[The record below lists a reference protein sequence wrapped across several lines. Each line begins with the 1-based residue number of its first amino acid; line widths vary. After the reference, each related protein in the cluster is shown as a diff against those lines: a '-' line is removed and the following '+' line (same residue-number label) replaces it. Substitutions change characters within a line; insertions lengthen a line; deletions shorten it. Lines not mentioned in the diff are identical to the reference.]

1 LILNTLGVEAIAVSC
16 LELINYEL
24 KHAARQAEVLKI
36 YYGRPSMFDIE
47 DPWTRLELMEEG
59 LFQIAQV
66 AEQQAEQLRHQAELL
81 QAVTEHLNNLSQ
93 ALVEVIDRI
102 TELEQ
107 R

>member
-1 LILNTLGVEAIAVSC
+1 
-16 LELINYEL
+16 
-24 KHAARQAEVLKI
+24 
-36 YYGRPSMFDIE
+36 MFDIE